1 MKKIY
6 TLISASAICLAVNA
20 QTSLGPTSQMA
31 PRHQLKATAHFNPNR
46 IGTRSTDTY
55 LLNNDSADTYNT
67 YTNFGGLYQ
76 TNQIND
82 FNMHYKWPLDSS
94 SAYADPLAYATVA
107 FDSLFDPYSI
117 TTYTANTSA
126 GINVDSLFL
135 IVGQQNL
142 SGNPDTLVTE
152 IVSVDANGYPT
163 STVLWTNTTIIPA
176 SASLSS
182 VSTGGLH
189 NSWLYGAI
197 LPLGPN
203 YLVTGTTK
211 FAVNVKYYGNKLD
224 TFGLQ
229 YGFPYFIGGCP
240 VGTGSYH
247 LADKT
252 GFSHIL
258 TTGGAN
264 MTANSF
270 ARHINL
276 NAGYVNATSPLG
288 KTWPTAGGGFLYYDC
303 DGTSGYA
310 YGIDGADYIQN
321 FSVIAQVTTTAVGI
335 KEYTMNGVNLGQN
348 QPNPTN
354 GNTTIF
360 YELTQNSSNVAIDI
374 TDITGKKVASIAK
387 GKQAP
392 GKYSVD
398 FDTNQLDAGIYFYT
412 LKSDNAQITR
422 KMNVIK

>member
-6 TLISASAICLAVNA
+6 TLITASAFCLAVNA
-20 QTSLGPTSQMA
+20 QTAVSPTSQIA
-31 PRHQLKATAHFNPNR
+31 PRHQMKASAHFNPNR
-46 IGTRSTDTY
+46 VGTRSTSTF

-67 YTNFGGLYQ
+67 YTNFGGTYQ

-82 FNMHYKWPLDSS
+82 FNMHYRWPVDSTTQ
-94 SAYADPLAYATVA
+94 YGDPTTYATVA

-135 IVGQQNL
+135 VVGQENN

-152 IVSVDANGYPT
+152 IVSVDGNGYPT
-163 STVLWTNTTIIPA
+163 STVLWTGTTIIPA
-176 SASLSS
+176 AAGLSF
-182 VSTGGLH
+182 VSSG
-189 NSWLYGAI
+189 NNEWLYGAI
-197 LPLGPN
+197 VALGPN
-203 YLVTGTTK
+203 FLVPGNTK
-211 FAVNVKYYGNKLD
+211 FAVNVKYYGSKLD

-229 YGFPYFIGGCP
+229 YGFPYFMAGCP
-240 VGTGSYH
+240 VGTGSYE
-247 LADKT
+247 LADKS
-252 GFSHIL
+252 GFSHIV
-258 TTGGAN
+258 TTSGGS

-270 ARHINL
+270 ARHINRSI
-276 NAGYVNATSPLG
+276 GTYPTSLTG

-303 DGTSGYA
+303 DGTTGYA

-321 FSVIAQVTTTAVGI
+321 FTVIAQVTTTDVGI
-335 KEYTMNGVNLGQN
+335 KEYAMNGIKLGQN

-354 GNTTIF
+354 GNTTF
-360 YELTQNSSNVAIDI
+360 VYELTQGSSNVAIEI
-374 TDITGKKVASIAK
+374 TDVTGKKVASIAK

-392 GKYSVD
+392 GKYTAD
-398 FDTNQLDAGIYFYT
+398 FDANQLDAGIYFYT
-412 LKSDNAQITR
+412 LKSENGQVTR